1 MSELPRLILT
11 RHLAET
17 GASTRPLPAAVKSG
31 SLVRIRQGVY
41 VEASGWVG
49 LAAWQRYRLKIEA
62 VAETSIVPPV
72 FSHHSGAALWG
83 IPTIQ
88 RAQPVHA
95 LTTFRG
101 GGRSRGGVRRHL
113 VDPGMLDA
121 DTVDGLLVTPR
132 VVTVLDL
139 AATVPFAEALVPLD
153 HVLRPDNARSL
164 PALTKAELL
173 AAVTGRY
180 SAAAERR
187 VTAAVEFADPRSG
200 SPGESYSRGLMH
212 LAGFETPTLQH
223 DVRST
228 TGFVAFTD
236 FYWKD
241 SGTVGEFDGVEK
253 YLKPEYLKGRSSGQ
267 VVVDEKLRENRIRA
281 TGLNVVRWVWSDLV
295 KAGELER
302 KLAAAGVPRRRRSS
316 PGRAISSRTQNRP
329 GDTGI

>member
-41 VEASGWVG
+41 VEASDWVG

-83 IPTIQ
+83 VPTIQ

-101 GGRSRGGVRRHL
+101 GGRSRGGVRKHL

-121 DTVDGLLVTPR
+121 DTVDGLLVTSR

-173 AAVTGRY
+173 AAVAGRY
-180 SAAAERR
+180 SAAAERSFHR
-187 VTAAVEFADPRSG
+187 LLLEGQPDR
-200 SPGESYSRGLMH
+200 RG
-212 LAGFETPTLQH
+212 
-223 DVRST
+223 
-228 TGFVAFTD
+228 
-236 FYWKD
+236 
-241 SGTVGEFDGVEK
+241 
-253 YLKPEYLKGRSSGQ
+253 
-267 VVVDEKLRENRIRA
+267 IR
-281 TGLNVVRWVWSDLV
+281 RC
-295 KAGELER
+295 
-302 KLAAAGVPRRRRSS
+302 
-316 PGRAISSRTQNRP
+316 
-329 GDTGI
+329 